1 MSSKGFGI
9 SKTEAAVIRNKLALR
24 YSIESN
30 CWEIFT
36 TVHGSGHFRWYKISE
51 NTKKWYVDN
60 FPELAVISNRQLAMQ
75 QAHANLVA
83 TATVGR

>member
-36 TVHGSGHFRWYKISE
+36 TVHGSGVFKWYKISE
-51 NTKKWYVDN
+51 NTKKWYIDN
-60 FPELAVISNRQLAMQ
+60 FPELCMHRPVAMTLQVNQ
-75 QAHANLVA
+75 QTLV
-83 TATVGR
+83 VGR